1 MTQKKNKIGLNWLT
15 HVVMPKNCRD
25 WAAAAAAVVAVV
37 AVVVVQF
44 AFDGRQVDGT
54 VSVLQ

>member
-1 MTQKKNKIGLNWLT
+1 
-15 HVVMPKNCRD
+15 MPKNCRD